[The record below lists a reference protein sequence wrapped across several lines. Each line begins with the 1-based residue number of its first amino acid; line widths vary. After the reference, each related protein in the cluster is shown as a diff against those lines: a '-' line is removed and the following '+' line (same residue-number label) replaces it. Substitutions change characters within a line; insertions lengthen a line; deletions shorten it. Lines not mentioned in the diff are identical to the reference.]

1 MAKFSIILPVRNGG
15 HYVKECVAGI
25 LAQSLQNFHL
35 HVLDNCSTDGTL
47 EWLGTLDDSRILLY
61 PAAEPLSIV
70 DNWKRIVGIP
80 KNEFAT
86 LIGHDD
92 ILDPNYLSVMDDLIQ
107 RHPQASLYQT
117 HFRYIDAKGATL
129 RRCKPMDEV
138 QSSSEFLSF
147 FLDGLIDTMGTGFM
161 MRSADYDAI
170 GGIPAYPNL
179 LFADF
184 ELWIKLTLRSY
195 KATAREECFAFR
207 LHQSTTTTSPDIKM
221 QYAFGQFIAYLEE
234 LKSSDSLMDEA
245 IRRYAVKFIQF
256 YCKALSH
263 RLLRTSLSRR
273 EGLTMT
279 EFVSKCKGYA
289 DSLVPGNDF
298 QPYRLFSMRL
308 AKFIDSNALSRALFL
323 TFKKIYPTP
332 IYT

>member
-1 MAKFSIILPVRNGG
+1 
-15 HYVKECVAGI
+15 
-25 LAQSLQNFHL
+25 
-35 HVLDNCSTDGTL
+35 
-47 EWLGTLDDSRILLY
+47 
-61 PAAEPLSIV
+61 
-70 DNWKRIVGIP
+70 
-80 KNEFAT
+80 
-86 LIGHDD
+86 
-92 ILDPNYLSVMDDLIQ
+92 
-107 RHPQASLYQT
+107 
-117 HFRYIDAKGATL
+117 
-129 RRCKPMDEV
+129 
-138 QSSSEFLSF
+138 
-147 FLDGLIDTMGTGFM
+147 
-161 MRSADYDAI
+161 
-170 GGIPAYPNL
+170 
-179 LFADF
+179 
-184 ELWIKLTLRSY
+184 
-195 KATAREECFAFR
+195 
-207 LHQSTTTTSPDIKM
+207 M